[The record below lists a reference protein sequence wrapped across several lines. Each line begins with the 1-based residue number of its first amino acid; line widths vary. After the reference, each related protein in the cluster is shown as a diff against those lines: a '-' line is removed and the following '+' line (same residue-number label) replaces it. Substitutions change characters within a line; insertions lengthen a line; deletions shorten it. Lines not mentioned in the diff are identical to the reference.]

1 MVYGFINQS
10 GGSIGVDSEIGKGT
24 TFRLFLPRGARAQ
37 PLAAEQEADPK
48 DLRGKGKTVLVVE
61 DVALLRRVVV
71 KQLTELGYR
80 VVEAETIGAALSV
93 LEHQPVDILFT
104 DVVVGEGP
112 TGFDLARVVANRW
125 PDVRTLFTSGFPQT
139 KLNAGSG
146 PPPGAKILS
155 KPYRREELAQA
166 LAEA

>member
-1 MVYGFINQS
+1 
-10 GGSIGVDSEIGKGT
+10 
-24 TFRLFLPRGARAQ
+24 
-37 PLAAEQEADPK
+37 
-48 DLRGKGKTVLVVE
+48 
-61 DVALLRRVVV
+61 VVV